1 MNDNSWLNRTHL
13 LIGDAA
19 LHKLSKAHVMVVG
32 LGGVGSYAAEFIA
45 RSGVGTMTIV
55 DGDVVEESNRNRQ
68 LLALFSTTGKN
79 KAQLMAERLN
89 DINPAI
95 ELNIIEDFIHPDMVE
110 KLLSLKPDYILDAI
124 DSITPKITLLVQA
137 YHQKLPLVSCMGAGG
152 KTDLLQIKIA
162 DISKTFNCPFAQEIR
177 KQLKMKYQIKNGIN
191 TVFSPEIPPK
201 ESLMLTDGNKYK
213 KSSYGTISYMPAAM
227 GGVAASVVIKDL
239 IKER

>member
-68 LLALFSTTGKN
+68 LLALQTTMGKN
-79 KAQLMAERLN
+79 KALLMAERLR
-89 DINPAI
+89 DINSDI
-95 ELNIIEDFIHPDMVE
+95 KLHIVQDFIQPDMVE
-110 KLLSLKPDYILDAI
+110 NLLSLNPDHILDAI
-124 DSITPKITLLVQA
+124 YSVTPKITFLVQA
-137 YHQKLPLVSCMGAGG
+137 YHQQLPLVSCMGAGG
-152 KTDLLQIKIA
+152 KMDPLQIRIA
-162 DISKTFNCPFAQEIR
+162 DISKTHSCPFAQEIR
-177 KQLKMKYQIKNGIN
+177 KQLKMRHQIRTGIK

-201 ESLMLTDGNKYK
+201 ESLVLTEGSRYK
-213 KSSYGTISYMPAAM
+213 KSSYGTISYMPAAI
-227 GGVAASVVIKDL
+227 GGVAASEVIKDL